1 MKLRALVTL
10 PMIAVLLATG
20 CSGPVDHGETNTTPL
35 AVSALNPTDPTT
47 HAPGGELRLAVDEF
61 GTLNPMAEESNA
73 EFALLQQSYLP
84 TFFRYDERGV
94 AVPNP
99 DFLASATETSS
110 NPTKVTLKLNPSA
123 VWGDGKK
130 ITATDV
136 VATWAACNGRST
148 GFTCSSDLRFRDI
161 QGVAQGVDES
171 TVELTFNRAYPEWRG
186 IFDRVSVLRAD
197 SVRSPQVF
205 NTGWTEVRK
214 EWASGPFLPDSGSIE
229 TKAVVA
235 SPNEDWWGTTKPTL
249 ARITIKEIPREN
261 QVKAFSDAQIDAVDI
276 VGSSDFYAAVR
287 RVQGVEVRQAG
298 SAVSRQLVFNTSSP
312 GAVSD
317 PKVRQAIAVA
327 LDRSGVGTAAL
338 PGIGFTAAPLG
349 NRIYLPGQ
357 EGYADNA
364 AELELT
370 RNQAAARDLLDKAG
384 WRRSEEQ
391 RVRDGRPLEVRL
403 ARIQGLRMSENEADA
418 IAAQLGEVGIR
429 VLMEDV
435 TLENFDNGS
444 VLAGGDF
451 DMVVVGIEGGNYPL
465 ADLDARF
472 GAGAEENWARFED
485 PAIDALIQRI
495 TLEGDPEQR
504 RAAANELDRLLWE
517 HMPTAPLYQL
527 PQSIAVGV
535 RLAGYGAP
543 GLSSIAWES
552 VGYAGE

>member
-35 AVSALNPTDPTT
+35 SVSALNPTDPTT

-61 GTLNPMAEESNA
+61 GTRNPTAEEANA

-249 ARITIKEIPREN
+249 ARITMKEIMREN
-261 QVKAFSDAQIDAVDI
+261 QVKAF
-276 VGSSDFYAAVR
+276 
-287 RVQGVEVRQAG
+287 
-298 SAVSRQLVFNTSSP
+298 T
-312 GAVSD
+312 
-317 PKVRQAIAVA
+317 
-327 LDRSGVGTAAL
+327 
-338 PGIGFTAAPLG
+338 
-349 NRIYLPGQ
+349 
-357 EGYADNA
+357 
-364 AELELT
+364 
-370 RNQAAARDLLDKAG
+370 
-384 WRRSEEQ
+384 
-391 RVRDGRPLEVRL
+391 
-403 ARIQGLRMSENEADA
+403 EA
-418 IAAQLGEVGIR
+418 
-429 VLMEDV
+429 
-435 TLENFDNGS
+435 
-444 VLAGGDF
+444 
-451 DMVVVGIEGGNYPL
+451 
-465 ADLDARF
+465 
-472 GAGAEENWARFED
+472 
-485 PAIDALIQRI
+485 
-495 TLEGDPEQR
+495 
-504 RAAANELDRLLWE
+504 
-517 HMPTAPLYQL
+517 
-527 PQSIAVGV
+527 
-535 RLAGYGAP
+535 
-543 GLSSIAWES
+543 
-552 VGYAGE
+552 